1 MTEPGQPLD
10 SRLDPWGQTQ
20 KVESV
25 ECQGVELRVGS
36 RVVLRPSGRA
46 DIFDLELAGRN
57 AVVQAIE
64 EDFDDQL
71 HVAVVLDDD
80 PGRDLGHLRQPGH
93 RFFFKP
99 AELEP
104 IE

>member
-1 MTEPGQPLD
+1 VAD
-10 SRLDPWGQTQ
+10 SGTSPDSNWDPWGP
-20 KVESV
+20 KKAESV
-25 ECQGVELRVGS
+25 QCQGVELRAGS
-36 RVVLRPSGRA
+36 RVVLRPTRRA
-46 DIFDLELAGRN
+46 DIFDLELRGRN
-57 AVVQAIE
+57 ATVEAIE
-64 EDFDDQL
+64 EDFEDQI

-99 AELEP
+99 SELEP